1 MILEEKVYKNH
12 FLTSFRLE
20 VFFSHLWVD
29 MRGHVGSVL
38 LGKWLFLSLYSMYE
52 IHKRNS
58 IGYGLLNHGTTF
70 CGLCTFDWYGWDVG
84 RDENVCSLI
93 QCNYEN
99 CFMENQ
105 E

>member
-1 MILEEKVYKNH
+1 MVLEYVFYKNH

-29 MRGHVGSVL
+29 MKEHVRSVL

-58 IGYGLLNHGTTF
+58 IGCGLLNRGATF
-70 CGLCTFDWYGWDVG
+70 YGLCTCDWHRLDVS
-84 RDENVCSLI
+84 RDGIVCCSI
-93 QCNYEN
+93 RKS
-99 CFMENQ
+99 
-105 E
+105 